1 MIVLELFL
9 SICICF
15 EGSWE
20 SCWCNTFYWLV
31 SEIVYDMIFSF
42 HIWRI
47 ADCSEENWVGVFVS
61 SLWLWDRLQS
71 LTPYAYAGIG
81 EDNHACVCLAGLV
94 ISTCAAILSCLAR
107 GQLSGFESH
116 RADVITVSEHGWT
129 VYKSGATISP
139 RTWKV
144 GSHLFRRTW
153 HDLSFCYSLATTTES
168 VISTIWLLPIGISF
182 SFTSRCMNSGSKLNT
197 NNQIRRSRLQ
207 RHRLFP
213 SPIITF
219 NLDWSGCAL
228 KLKPAFPSSSKAHRS
243 HCILFYFHIVCMQG
257 IALASRGV

>member
-1 MIVLELFL
+1 MTWSFPFTFDALQIARKKTELAFL
-9 SICICF
+9 FRVCGFGI
-15 EGSWE
+15 
-20 SCWCNTFYWLV
+20 
-31 SEIVYDMIFSF
+31 
-42 HIWRI
+42 
-47 ADCSEENWVGVFVS
+47 DCKA
-61 SLWLWDRLQS
+61 LR
-71 LTPYAYAGIG
+71 LTPMQALAKITT
-81 EDNHACVCLAGLV
+81 HASVWPALWYQ
-94 ISTCAAILSCLAR
+94 TCAAILSCLAR
-107 GQLSGFESH
+107 GLLSGFESH
-116 RADVITVSEHGWT
+116 RADVITFSEHGWT
-129 VYKSGATISP
+129 VDKSGATISP

-228 KLKPAFPSSSKAHRS
+228 KLKPAFPSSSKAHRY